1 MTRQESFVRAFLA
14 LWMLAILVGCQSSTS
29 PENNASDDASGP
41 PKVIVTSQPLLEI
54 AQSLAGSDFRVTRI
68 VPDGVSSRHWKP
80 SKEHVQQMQ
89 KAEAILISGASYEP
103 WKNRITLPGSRVK
116 DAAADYYQQLLVIPD
131 AVTHQHGPEG
141 KHAHAGTLWAT
152 WLDPELAGYQISRV
166 AEALIALQP
175 QREAAIETEAAR
187 LKLKLETLNSLI
199 SEIRTATTDS
209 EMVVVGDSPSYQYL
223 TNRLGWK
230 LQYLHW
236 DDSTA
241 FSEENRNELI
251 ELLTSQPDLAQ
262 RSFLLGSRYPEDV
275 AEFVRNQAMKV
286 IRIDLCEHKV
296 DSADSW
302 IDRLAN
308 NLTQLKAA
316 VDQR

>member
-1 MTRQESFVRAFLA
+1 MRSFLA
-14 LWMLAILVGCQSSTS
+14 LWLLAASVGCQSSAPPDTKAS
-29 PENNASDDASGP
+29 EEASNIPE
-41 PKVIVTSQPLLEI
+41 VIVTSQPLLEI
-54 AQSLAGSDFRVTRI
+54 AQSLAGDEFLMTKI

-80 SKEHVQQMQ
+80 SKEDVQQMQ
-89 KAEAILISGASYEP
+89 KADAILISGASYEP

-152 WLDPELAGYQISRV
+152 WLDPELAGYQVSRV
-166 AEALIALQP
+166 AQALIALQP
-175 QREAAIETEAAR
+175 QRKAAIETEAAR

-209 EMVVVGDSPSYQYL
+209 GMVVVGDSPSYQYL
-223 TNRLGWK
+223 TDRLGWK

-241 FSEENRNELI
+241 FSDENRDELI
-251 ELLTSQPDLAQ
+251 ELLKSQPELVQ
-262 RSFLLGSRYPEDV
+262 RSFLLGSKYPDVV
-275 AEFVRNQAMKV
+275 AEFASTQGMKV

-308 NLTQLKAA
+308 NLTLLKAS
-316 VDQR
+316 VVQD